1 MADGAAPVAV
11 VPGVAIVAAAPAVP
25 AGGRK
30 RRRAGAIDI
39 DTNILKAKDSM
50 KEAAKA
56 LARARADAKNE
67 KRKKARLLKKASQLS
82 MMDLTRIA
90 QLKNTGLWD
99 PRHGLPDVP
108 GDVQR
113 DVLLPAS
120 LAAAVP
126 ASAPATPSTASGSA
140 SPSSSKHGPCGE
152 EPGRVEE
159 AEGSGSDGEAPTEA
173 EGAVNNPGE

>member
-1 MADGAAPVAV
+1 MAEGAAPVAMEL
-11 VPGVAIVAAAPAVP
+11 GAAIVAAAPAEP

-30 RRRAGAIDI
+30 RRRAGTIDI
-39 DTNILKAKDSM
+39 DTNISKAKDTM

-82 MMDLTRIA
+82 MLDLGRIA
-90 QLKNTGLWD
+90 QLKHVGMWD
-99 PRHGLPDVP
+99 PGHGLPDVP
-108 GDVQR
+108 GHAER
-113 DVLLPAS
+113 DAVAPAA

-126 ASAPATPSTASGSA
+126 APAPATPSTTSGSA
-140 SPSSSKHGPCGE
+140 SPSSSNPGPRE
-152 EPGRVEE
+152 DEPIRVED

-173 EGAVNNPGE
+173 EGAVDNPGE

>member
-1 MADGAAPVAV
+1 VEPGA
-11 VPGVAIVAAAPAVP
+11 AIVAAAPAEP

-82 MMDLTRIA
+82 MMDLGRIA
-90 QLKNTGLWD
+90 QLKNAGLWD
-99 PRHGLPDVP
+99 PGHGLPDVP
-108 GDVQR
+108 GEAER
-113 DVLLPAS
+113 DAVVPAS

-126 ASAPATPSTASGSA
+126 ASAPGTPSTASGSA
-140 SPSSSKHGPCGE
+140 SSASSHHGPRE
-152 EPGRVEE
+152 DEPSRVEE
-159 AEGSGSDGEAPTEA
+159 PEGCGSDGEAPTEA
-173 EGAVNNPGE
+173 EVAGDNPGE

>member
-1 MADGAAPVAV
+1 MAGGTAPVAV
-11 VPGVAIVAAAPAVP
+11 EPGVAIVAAAPAEP
-25 AGGRK
+25 ADRRK

-82 MMDLTRIA
+82 MMDLGRIA
-90 QLKNTGLWD
+90 QLKNAGLWD
-99 PRHGLPDVP
+99 PGHGLPDVP
-108 GDVQR
+108 GEAER
-113 DVLLPAS
+113 DAVVPAS
-120 LAAAVP
+120 LAAAVS
-126 ASAPATPSTASGSA
+126 ASAPGTPSTASGSA
-140 SPSSSKHGPCGE
+140 SPSSSNPELRE
-152 EPGRVEE
+152 EKRSRVEA

-173 EGAVNNPGE
+173 EVAGDNPAE